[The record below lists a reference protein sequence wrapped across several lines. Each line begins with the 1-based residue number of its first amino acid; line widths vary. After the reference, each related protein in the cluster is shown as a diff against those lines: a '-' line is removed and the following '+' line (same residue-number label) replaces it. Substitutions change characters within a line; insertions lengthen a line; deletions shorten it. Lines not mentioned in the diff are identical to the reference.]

1 MLSLIDS
8 ETTLTVLENE
18 KLMIRKG
25 WLGFPY
31 VNGKGEQLK
40 RNLMQNLIDALMKKL
55 TLLSYINRIN

>member
-1 MLSLIDS
+1 M
-8 ETTLTVLENE
+8 LENE

-40 RNLMQNLIDALMKKL
+40 RNLMQKLIDALMKKL